1 MGRNRLRLCRPGL
14 FVFLVQRDNA
24 TLAQSVVLDPS
35 PSLRNLGETG
45 AVQWKPEHNK

>member
-35 PSLRNLGETG
+35 PLSKEPGGDGGSSVE
-45 AVQWKPEHNK
+45 A